1 MGIQDSF
8 LLVGLLSGLAV
19 AVSGMI
25 LQLIGHFL
33 FKRFGDEDTKEVA
46 GVAGFRV
53 AAIFGIACG
62 LIFAASAAYL
72 IEAKRDLQEEAR
84 LIGTLQYLVANAEGL
99 SNKTEVQEKLSA
111 FAERS
116 LKECQTREG
125 VGKAGRVTSNYL
137 GESCRSMVPREDDTP
152 VVTWTKTEFKRS
164 CSKLIELRGKKLIGS
179 REPLVSTPFW
189 AFFAICFA
197 FLAFLFGV
205 FRLTPINLAFA
216 GIFYFTTGVTGAI
229 IYAMS
234 NPYHEPGKVDPTPL
248 LLLLQGANEAR
259 STNGQ

>member
-1 MGIQDSF
+1 MGIQDNF
-8 LLVGLLSGLAV
+8 LLVGLISGIAVTLAGI
-19 AVSGMI
+19 A
-25 LQLIGHFL
+25 LQFIGHFL

-72 IEAKRDLQEEAR
+72 IETKRDLQEEAR
-84 LIGTLQYLVANAEGL
+84 LIGTLQFFVRNAQEL
-99 SNKTEVQEKLSA
+99 PNKAEVQGNLRA

-116 LKECQTREG
+116 LKEFQAREG
-125 VGKAGRVTSNYL
+125 VGSAGRLTNTYL
-137 GESCRSMVPREDDTP
+137 GESCRGMLPAENDAPDIAWAKSEYQ
-152 VVTWTKTEFKRS
+152 RS
-164 CSKLIELRGKKLIGS
+164 CSKLIDLRGKKLISS

-205 FRLTPINLAFA
+205 FRLTPINIAFA
-216 GIFYFTTGVTGAI
+216 CIFYFTTGVTGAI
-229 IYAMS
+229 IFAMS
-234 NPYHEPGKVDPTPL
+234 NPYHEPGKVDARPL
-248 LLLLQGANEAR
+248 LLLLQGADEAPA
-259 STNGQ
+259 TD

>member
-1 MGIQDSF
+1 MDVQDNF
-8 LLVGLLSGLAV
+8 FLVGLLSGLGVTLAGV
-19 AVSGMI
+19 T

-33 FKRFGDEDTKEVA
+33 FRWFGDEDTKDVA

-84 LIGTLQYLVANAEGL
+84 LIGTLQFLVANADGL
-99 SNKTEVQEKLSA
+99 ENKLEVHKNLNA

-116 LKECQTREG
+116 LKEFQTREG
-125 VGKAGRVTSNYL
+125 VGSAGRVTSNYL
-137 GESCRSMVPREDDTP
+137 GESCRGMVPAEGDEP
-152 VVTWTKTEFKRS
+152 AIAWAKGEFQRS
-164 CSKLIELRGKKLIGS
+164 CSKLIDLRGKKLIGS

-189 AFFAICFA
+189 AFFGICFA

-205 FRLTPINLAFA
+205 FKLTPINVAFA
-216 GIFYFTTGVTGAI
+216 CIFYFTTGITGSI

-234 NPYHEPGKVDPTPL
+234 NPYREPGRVDPQPL
-248 LLLLQGANEAR
+248 ILLLQGADAAREAE
-259 STNGQ
+259 

>member
-1 MGIQDSF
+1 MGIQDNF
-8 LLVGLLSGLAV
+8 LLVGFLSGLTV
-19 AVSGMI
+19 ALAGMV
-25 LQLIGHFL
+25 LQLAGHFL
-33 FKRFGDEDTKEVA
+33 FKRFGDEDTKDVA

-84 LIGTLQYLVANAEGL
+84 LIGTLQFLVTNADGL
-99 SNKTEVQEKLSA
+99 SNKAEVQKNLSA
-111 FAERS
+111 FGERS
-116 LKECQTREG
+116 LKEFQTREG
-125 VGKAGRVTSNYL
+125 VGSAGRVTSNYL
-137 GESCRSMVPREDDTP
+137 GESCRGMLPAEGDTAQIA
-152 VVTWTKTEFKRS
+152 WAKNEFQRS
-164 CSKLIELRGKKLIGS
+164 CSKLIDLRGKKLIGA

-205 FRLTPINLAFA
+205 FRLTPINVAFA
-216 GIFYFTTGVTGAI
+216 GIFYFTAGITGAI

-234 NPYHEPGKVDPTPL
+234 NPYQEPGKVDPQPL
-248 LLLLQGANEAR
+248 ILLLQGAE
-259 STNGQ
+259 NGQ

>member
-1 MGIQDSF
+1 MGIQENF
-8 LLVGLLSGLAV
+8 LLVGFLSGV
-19 AVSGMI
+19 AVTLVGVS
-25 LQLIGHFL
+25 LQLTGHYL
-33 FKRFGDEDTKEVA
+33 FRRFGDEDTKDVA

-84 LIGTLQYLVANAEGL
+84 LIGTLQFLVINADGL
-99 SNKTEVQEKLSA
+99 SNKTEVHENLNA

-116 LKECQTREG
+116 LKEFQTREG
-125 VGKAGRVTSNYL
+125 VGSAGRVTSNYL
-137 GESCRSMVPREDDTP
+137 GDSCRGMVPVEGDDP
-152 VVTWTKTEFKRS
+152 LVAWTKDEFQRS
-164 CSKLIELRGKKLIGS
+164 CSKLIDLRGKKLIGS

-189 AFFAICFA
+189 AFFGICFA

-205 FRLTPINLAFA
+205 FKLSPINVAFA
-216 GIFYFTTGVTGAI
+216 CIFYFTTGITGAI

-234 NPYHEPGKVDPTPL
+234 NPYQAPGKVDPTPL
-248 LLLLQGANEAR
+248 ILLLKGADDAR
-259 STNGQ
+259 QAK

>member
-1 MGIQDSF
+1 MGIQDNF
-8 LLVGLLSGLAV
+8 LLVGLVSGIAV
-19 AVSGMI
+19 ALVGI
-25 LQLIGHFL
+25 ALQLAGHVV
-33 FKRFGDEDTKEVA
+33 FKRYGDEDTKEVA

-72 IEAKRDLQEEAR
+72 IETKRDLQDEAR
-84 LIGTLQYLVANAEGL
+84 LIGTLKFLVRNAQDL
-99 SNKTEVQEKLSA
+99 PNKSEVQNNLNA

-116 LKECQTREG
+116 LKEWQTREG
-125 VGKAGRVTSNYL
+125 VGSASRLTSDYL
-137 GESCRSMVPREDDTP
+137 GESCRGMLPADDDAP
-152 VVTWTKTEFKRS
+152 DIAWAKSEFQRS
-164 CSKLIELRGKKLIGS
+164 CSKLLDLRGKKLIGS

-205 FRLTPINLAFA
+205 FRLTPINVTFA
-216 GIFYFTTGVTGAI
+216 CIFYVTTGVTGAI

-234 NPYHEPGKVDPTPL
+234 NPYHEPGKVDPRPL
-248 LLLLQGANEAR
+248 MLLLQNPDSGDQE
-259 STNGQ
+259 S